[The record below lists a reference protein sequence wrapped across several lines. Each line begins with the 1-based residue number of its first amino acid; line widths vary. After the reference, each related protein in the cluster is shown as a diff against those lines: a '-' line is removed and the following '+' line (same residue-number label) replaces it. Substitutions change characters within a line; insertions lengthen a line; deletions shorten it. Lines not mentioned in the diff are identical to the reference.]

1 MRPPA
6 SHVAAALL
14 MAALFGSG
22 PLRAQGRPPAV
33 EPAPAQETQAHA
45 SDTPAQDAAQT
56 GTLFPVWYLKSNRNI
71 DPRVRPNAG
80 LPAPTAYYPIAGG
93 PMFYPT
99 FSPVA
104 PDFLGVQ
111 ATTPWSLRGSLA
123 LFGVDDQRVS
133 SKLQEFRD
141 LRDGVTAGLE
151 AHYGEGRGMFNL
163 IGRQLGRGDQDLTM
177 DGGTA

>member
-1 MRPPA
+1 
-6 SHVAAALL
+6 
-14 MAALFGSG
+14 MAAVYGSV
-22 PLRAQGRPPAV
+22 PLCAQGQHPAAEPPD
-33 EPAPAQETQAHA
+33 AQQTQVQA
-45 SDTPAQDAAQT
+45 SGAPAQDATQA
-56 GTLFPVWYLKSNRNI
+56 GTLFPVWYLQSNRNI

-80 LPAPTAYYPIAGG
+80 LRTPMAYYPIANG
-93 PMFYPT
+93 PLLYPT

-141 LRDGVTAGLE
+141 LRDGVTAGLQ
-151 AHYGEGRGMFNL
+151 AHYREGPGTFTLVRRGL
-163 IGRQLGRGDQDLTM
+163 RL
-177 DGGTA
+177 